1 MGQGK
6 EWICIPLGLGGSV
19 HGGCKRHA
27 NVPLRGLS
35 TWCFVLLSMI
45 VIPECFLRQQNSDIC
60 SFVRLLLFVWAHCFP
75 WPQACICMGEK
86 TNRSMSCAH
95 MIQ

>member
-27 NVPLRGLS
+27 NVPVKRSVYLVFCLALHDCNTR
-35 TWCFVLLSMI
+35 VLL
-45 VIPECFLRQQNSDIC
+45 
-60 SFVRLLLFVWAHCFP
+60 
-75 WPQACICMGEK
+75 K
-86 TNRSMSCAH
+86 TAEFRH
-95 MIQ
+95 L